1 MANEIALSFPDSNYS
16 SSNKPSADT
25 LKADLAATE
34 TGHNAHVQDT
44 DYHFLASTL
53 WPVGSVFTS
62 VVATNPAT
70 LLGFGTWSQMAQGKV
85 LVGQNAS
92 DSDFDTAGK
101 TGGAKTSTALIAHT
115 HTGPSHTHT
124 GPSHTHTFSA
134 TSGGQSNTHT
144 HPVGAGDYFITYD
157 AGKDGD
163 RNDPG
168 AGEELRR
175 PANTGNA
182 STGHTHSVSGT
193 TGTGGTGATGASG
206 TGATGSAGSGSSFSI
221 MNPFEVVY
229 FWKRTA

>member
-124 GPSHTHTFSA
+124 GPSHTHTFSD
-134 TSGGQSNTHT
+134 TTSSGGSHT
-144 HPVGAGDYFITYD
+144 HGTALGDYFMYYD
-157 AGKDGD
+157 NGKDGD
-163 RNDPG
+163 RSSS
-168 AGEELRR
+168 AGEEVRR
-175 PANTGNA
+175 SSTTA
-182 STGHTHSVSGT
+182 SGGSHTHSVSGT
-193 TGTGGTGATGASG
+193 TGSGGTGATGAGG